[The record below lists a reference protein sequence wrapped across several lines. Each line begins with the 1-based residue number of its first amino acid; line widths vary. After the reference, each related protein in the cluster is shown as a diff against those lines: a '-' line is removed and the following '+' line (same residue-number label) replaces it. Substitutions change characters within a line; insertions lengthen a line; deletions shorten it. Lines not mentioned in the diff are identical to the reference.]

1 MKPLHPSHYFSLLKD
16 ESAFFKYASP
26 LWVNVFPL
34 FKCES
39 IESLFHLRK
48 GWTGRSQHTFNL
60 TKLCKSIKLKQ
71 VFIWMTL
78 NRSGVFVL
86 LCLGRNLATKNIFDY
101 KISTMMKFSQKVEFR
116 WNLVI
121 ETIKFY
127 YNDHST
133 KFQNKNF
140 YFNILCNKL
149 SFQKLEIKIS
159 LCLNYLIFFNEI
171 IY

>member
-1 MKPLHPSHYFSLLKD
+1 
-16 ESAFFKYASP
+16 
-26 LWVNVFPL
+26 
-34 FKCES
+34 
-39 IESLFHLRK
+39 
-48 GWTGRSQHTFNL
+48 
-60 TKLCKSIKLKQ
+60 
-71 VFIWMTL
+71 MTL
-78 NRSGVFVL
+78 NRCEVFVL
-86 LCLGRNLATKNIFDY
+86 LCLGKNLATKNIFDY
-101 KISTMMKFSQKVEFR
+101 KISTMIKFSQKVEFR

-149 SFQKLEIKIS
+149 SFQKIEIKIS